1 MSANID
7 QLAPTKSLI
16 DLTKYSTDEFTLPDH
31 AITDLFDDLIL
42 AEYTDVSQ
50 DGTAIKRG
58 DIWVPLNSTPKAWR
72 IGKVLK
78 VGKNAKNVTEGQDI
92 VFPSD
97 KGVPVTKLQYIDN
110 DGKTQRVE
118 YGVFLNEERL
128 FGAVA
133 QVSE

>member
-16 DLTKYSTDEFTLPDH
+16 DLTKYSSDEFTLPDH

-58 DIWVPLNSTPKAWR
+58 EIWVPLNSTPKAWR

-78 VGKNAKNVTEGQDI
+78 KGENTKNVNVGQDI

-97 KGVPVTKLQYIDN
+97 KGIPITKLQYVDEN
-110 DGKTQRVE
+110 GDTQRVE
-118 YGVFLNEERL
+118 HGVFLNEERL

>member
-16 DLTKYSTDEFTLPDH
+16 DLSKYSTDEVSLQDH
-31 AITDLFDDLIL
+31 KLTDLFDDLIL

-58 DIWVPLNSTPKAWR
+58 EIWVPLNAQPKAWR
-72 IGKVLK
+72 IGKVVIK
-78 VGKNAKNVTEGQDI
+78 GGATKNVDVGQNI

-97 KGVPVTKLQYIDN
+97 KGIPVTKLQYV
-110 DGKTQRVE
+110 DGEGNTQRVE
-118 YGVFLNEERL
+118 HGVFLNEERL
-128 FGAVA
+128 FGTCSPI
-133 QVSE
+133 SE